1 MYTFGAQCAQRERID
16 NYMNSNME
24 KMIELASKKLGISA
38 EKLKKSLEKGN
49 MEDMLSNMRKEDA
62 DKLKSIMNNPSVKDK
77 LMNSPEAADIIK
89 NIKK

>member
-1 MYTFGAQCAQRERID
+1 MYALGVQSSQRERID
-16 NYMNSNME
+16 TYMNSNME
-24 KMIELASKKLGISA
+24 KMIELASKKLGVSA

-49 MEDMLSNMRKEDA
+49 MEDMLSDMRKEDA

>member
-1 MYTFGAQCAQRERID
+1 
-16 NYMNSNME
+16 MNSNME
-24 KMIELASKKLGISA
+24 KMIELASKKLGISS

>member
-1 MYTFGAQCAQRERID
+1 
-16 NYMNSNME
+16 MNSNME